1 MDSPAIITFLSN
13 LNEGSMWFVVKIF
26 YLLAFLVYVG
36 FSVVVL
42 SQISQMSKTF
52 VGGLEKPLNLF
63 GLAHVIL
70 AVLAFIWALMVL

>member
-1 MDSPAIITFLSN
+1 MDSPAIITFLSG

-42 SQISQMSKTF
+42 SQIKQMSKTF
-52 VGGLEKPLNLF
+52 VGGLEKPLSLF
-63 GLAHVIL
+63 GLVHVTL
-70 AVLAFIWALMVL
+70 AVLAFVWALVVL